1 MTESEQRLAEAF
13 DALDVDGVLSATR
26 ALFDEGVEIVAID
39 EMLQEGMI
47 RAERKME
54 SGEYFLGD
62 LIVAGMLFVEAL
74 MILHDDPVSLLKEKK
89 PSGRVLIG
97 VVNRDIHDIGK
108 DIVVQVLRGRC
119 FEVIDLG
126 VDVPAESFISEVE
139 RYRPDV
145 VALSGVMGDSIE
157 EMRRIIEFMDE
168 KGLHEQIPVV
178 IGGSCTS
185 EMVCKRIGADAY
197 AENPIDTADI
207 CLEFTRGGG
216 R

>member
-1 MTESEQRLAEAF
+1 MTESEQRLADAF
-13 DALDVDGVLSATR
+13 DALDEDGVLSATR
-26 ALFDEGVEIVAID
+26 ELVGEGIEIVTID

-47 RAERKME
+47 RAERRME

-74 MILHDDPVSLLKEKK
+74 KILHDDSVSLCNMEKS
-89 PSGRVLIG
+89 SGRVLIG

-108 DIVVQVLRGRC
+108 DIVVQVLRSHR

-126 VDVPAESFISEVE
+126 VDVPAESFIEEVE

-145 VALSGVMGDSIE
+145 VALSGVMGDSTD
-157 EMRRIIEFMDE
+157 EMRRIIELMDDR
-168 KGLHEQIPVV
+168 GLHEQIPVV
-178 IGGSCTS
+178 IGGSCTN
-185 EMVCKRIGADAY
+185 EMVCKLIGADAY
-197 AENPIDTADI
+197 AKGPIDTAEI